1 MAVLNIIV
9 SLASDRHS
17 SESGG
22 SGGSVKTAA
31 EQSEL
36 IARVLESS
44 CSSGKCHAHTVKT
57 NKSRKNSE
65 NSCQQTNDI
74 DINSVK
80 SYMSESTVS
89 GTGLLFL
96 RNYLKKKTALPE
108 GSNDTTL
115 MAEDQL
121 NSEATMACDSHQQLV
136 FNTVPIPFP
145 PKNEFYGPAMYIP
158 DDVAFCDDSQQ
169 GSSRRNSLGSTIA
182 ELLNDNFD
190 SEDSELRNLDWEEW
204 ETEDE
209 HQPPSISSLPSSYF
223 ETGKNQSDTDTDDAS
238 IVVDILDMAQP
249 VGDMLHLPVLED
261 YQCCQSI
268 TDSEVSFTTDASESD
283 CSEFTSIHEPTYE
296 ELQSI
301 KEGMIG
307 KTKRKRKITI
317 PFLDLPSPPSSTSS
331 GSITPIAEMSS
342 TRSILDTR
350 SSTPH
355 QELTSSMSNETSHSF
370 ESINTGARRKQ
381 FMAEFDQFK
390 QQYEPQASPQASP
403 QAPKKRLAQF
413 WERRVSGSFEDS
425 STTPVPMTGQNIVP
439 NASTESVSKFKPAIP
454 SYYDPEGNRKAN
466 EKIQKFLE
474 ATRKAADD
482 TGVSVWSSNYEK
494 LKRGELSLPYNE
506 DGT

>member
-1 MAVLNIIV
+1 
-9 SLASDRHS
+9 
-17 SESGG
+17 
-22 SGGSVKTAA
+22 
-31 EQSEL
+31 
-36 IARVLESS
+36 
-44 CSSGKCHAHTVKT
+44 
-57 NKSRKNSE
+57 
-65 NSCQQTNDI
+65 
-74 DINSVK
+74 
-80 SYMSESTVS
+80 MSESTVS

-158 DDVAFCDDSQQ
+158 DDVAFCDDSQR
-169 GSSRRNSLGSTIA
+169 SSRRNSLGSTIA

-209 HQPPSISSLPSSYF
+209 HQPPSSLPSSYF

-249 VGDMLHLPVLED
+249 VGDMLHLPALED
-261 YQCCQSI
+261 RQCCQSI
-268 TDSEVSFTTDASESD
+268 TDSEVSFTTDASE
-283 CSEFTSIHEPTYE
+283 FTDIHEPTYE

-317 PFLDLPSPPSSTSS
+317 PFLDLPSPPSSISS
-331 GSITPIAEMSS
+331 GSITPTAEMNS
-342 TRSILDTR
+342 TRSIL
-350 SSTPH
+350 STPH
-355 QELTSSMSNETSHSF
+355 QELSSSMSNETSHSF

-381 FMAEFDQFK
+381 LMEEFDQFK
-390 QQYEPQASPQASP
+390 QQYEPQASP

-413 WERRVSGSFEDS
+413 WERRVSGTFEDS
-425 STTPVPMTGQNIVP
+425 STAPVLVTGQNIVP

-494 LKRGELSLPYNE
+494 LKRGELSLPCKE
-506 DGT
+506 DDT